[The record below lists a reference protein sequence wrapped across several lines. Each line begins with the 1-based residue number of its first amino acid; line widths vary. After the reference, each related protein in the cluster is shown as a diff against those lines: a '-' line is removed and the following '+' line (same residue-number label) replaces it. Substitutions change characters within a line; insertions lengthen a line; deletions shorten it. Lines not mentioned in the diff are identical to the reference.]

1 MRIAL
6 LFAVLFLFTG
16 FVSAQSIEKGSIIGT
31 HVWTTFKLKPG
42 VTEEQYLEFLETK
55 FKPVYEKHFEGC
67 KIYTLKAIK
76 GVEKGKFG
84 TLYVWKD
91 EASFKKYIH
100 PEESLTEE
108 GEAAW
113 AKVLPVYEELLKIQ
127 EDWDSDFTDW
137 KILF

>member
-1 MRIAL
+1 MKKLLVITAL
-6 LFAVLFLFTG
+6 LLFTG
-16 FVSAQSIEKGSIIGT
+16 FVSAQSIEKGGIIGT
-31 HVWTTFKLKPG
+31 HVWTIVKLKPG

-67 KIYTLKAIK
+67 KIYTLKGIK
-76 GVEKGKFG
+76 GEEKGKLG
-84 TLYVWKD
+84 ALYVWKD
-91 EASFKKYIH
+91 EDSFKKYIH
-100 PEESLTEE
+100 PEESLTKE

-113 AKVLPVYEELLKIQ
+113 AKVQPVYDELLKIQ